1 MKIRRSLRL
10 SMRGLLAHR
19 RRVALATGSVALGV
33 ASVLVTSALGQGAR
47 EALLRD
53 LARMG
58 TNLLVVRPTQ
68 VERHVA
74 RPAIRGR
81 VSTLRPEDCRELA
94 ALPEVREAAPS
105 RDGGARVKAGR
116 RSMNATVFGT
126 SPDFFSLRALR
137 LRSGRFLRRSENEAA
152 LRVAVLGARVADT
165 LFPDADPTGT
175 TIRIRGVPFV
185 VVGVLESRGV
195 LADGSDEDSNVFVP
209 IRTALRRVFNTTW
222 ITGIFVSAVT
232 PQKLDAAEE
241 AIRHVL
247 RGRHRLPP
255 EAPDDFEIQNQA
267 RLLATRETVAT
278 SLTLLVA
285 GLAGGALLIGGTGV
299 LALMLL
305 SVKERTGEIGLRM
318 ALGARPRDVFVQ
330 FLGEASLLSLG
341 GWIGGALTGT
351 VVVIGLAVLTEWP
364 VGLPLAGVAATLAT
378 TAVTGVGFGALPA
391 RRAARLVPIH
401 ALTCG

>member
-1 MKIRRSLRL
+1 
-10 SMRGLLAHR
+10 MRGLLAHR

-53 LARMG
+53 VARMG

-94 ALPEVREAAPS
+94 ALPEVREVAPS
-105 RDGGARVKAGR
+105 RDGGARVKVGR
-116 RSMNATVFGT
+116 RSMSATVFGT

-137 LRSGRFLRRSENEAA
+137 LRSGRFLLRSENDAA

-195 LADGSDEDSNVFVP
+195 LADGSDEDSNVLVP

-222 ITGIFVSAVT
+222 ITGIFVSAVA
-232 PQKLDAAEE
+232 PEKLDAAEE
-241 AIRHVL
+241 AMAAEQAHY
-247 RGRHRLPP
+247 P
-255 EAPDDFEIQNQA
+255 EALFYEWAGIPSEKIISMLNERYGYELEPA
-267 RLLATRETVAT
+267 KVAAEKERLFLEKYLDRTEPIEPVTSNDTEMGRQRNRRVELETV
-278 SLTLLVA
+278 
-285 GLAGGALLIGGTGV
+285 
-299 LALMLL
+299 
-305 SVKERTGEIGLRM
+305 KN
-318 ALGARPRDVFVQ
+318 
-330 FLGEASLLSLG
+330 
-341 GWIGGALTGT
+341 
-351 VVVIGLAVLTEWP
+351 
-364 VGLPLAGVAATLAT
+364 
-378 TAVTGVGFGALPA
+378 
-391 RRAARLVPIH
+391 
-401 ALTCG
+401 

>member
-1 MKIRRSLRL
+1 VKIRRRLRL
-10 SMRGLLAHR
+10 STRGLLAHR
-19 RRVALATGSVALGV
+19 RRVALVTGSVALGV

-47 EALLRD
+47 DAVLRD
-53 LARMG
+53 VARLG
-58 TNLLVVRPTQ
+58 TNLLVIRPTQ

-94 ALPEVREAAPS
+94 ALPEVREVAPS
-105 RDGGARVKAGR
+105 RDGGARVKVGR
-116 RSMNATVFGT
+116 RSMNALVFGT

-137 LRSGRFLRRSENEAA
+137 LRSGRFLRPFENDAA

-165 LFPDADPTGT
+165 LFPDVDPTGA
-175 TIRIRGVPFV
+175 TIRVGGVPFV
-185 VVGVLESRGV
+185 VVGVLEPRGV
-195 LADGSDEDSNVFVP
+195 LADGSDEDGNLFVP

-222 ITGIFVSAVT
+222 ITGIFVSART
-232 PQKLDAAEE
+232 PERMPAAEE
-241 AIRHVL
+241 AIRRVL
-247 RGRHRLPP
+247 RERHRLPP
-255 EAPDDFEIQNQA
+255 DAPDDFEVQNQA
-267 RLLATRETVAT
+267 RLLETREAVAT

-330 FLGEASLLSLG
+330 FLGESSLLSLG
-341 GWIGGALTGT
+341 GWVGGALIGT
-351 VVVIGLAVLTEWP
+351 PVVLGLAFLTEWP
-364 VGLPLAGVAATLAT
+364 VGLPLVGVAATLVT
-378 TAVTGVGFGALPA
+378 TVLTGVGFGAWPA
-391 RRAARLVPIH
+391 RRAARLLPIR
-401 ALTCG
+401 ALTRG